1 MTHSAVKIG
10 FRKQVLEIPIECLVP
25 LKEINSAVTG
35 CRKFSQIKAS
45 LTHVGLIEPLA
56 VFPQNAGL
64 YLVLNGNLR
73 LHLLKEL
80 GVSTVRCIVAL
91 DDEGYTYNKRV
102 NALSPIA
109 EHYMILK
116 AIANG
121 VTEERIATG
130 LNIDVEAI
138 RRRRNLLDG
147 ICPEVVELLRD
158 RRISHS
164 TFGTLR
170 KLKPLGQI
178 EAAELMLSAANFSSP
193 FAAVILGVT
202 KPDLLVKPPKV
213 IAKGD
218 HPHASILLEET
229 TDTLI
234 AELAVA
240 RKTYGA
246 DVLDLT
252 VICRC
257 IEGLLTNPAV
267 NKYLQQNHADAR
279 SELSRLIEETNG
291 ERRLGQDHPV
301 TAPTNSIPS

>member
-1 MTHSAVKIG
+1 MTHPAVKIG

-25 LKEINSAVTG
+25 LKEINAAVTG

-56 VFPQNAGL
+56 VFPQNAGF

-73 LHLLKEL
+73 LHLLKQL
-80 GVSTVRCIVAL
+80 GVATVRCIVSL
-91 DDEGYTYNKRV
+91 EDEGYTYNKRV
-102 NALSPIA
+102 NSLSPIA

-147 ICPEVVELLRD
+147 ICPEVVELLRE

-170 KLKPLGQI
+170 KMKPLGQI
-178 EAAELMLSAANFSSP
+178 EAAELMLSASNFSSP
-193 FAAVILGVT
+193 FAAIILGVT
-202 KPDLLVKPPKV
+202 KPELLVKPPKA
-213 IAKGD
+213 ITKRD
-218 HPHASILLEET
+218 SPHASILLEET

-257 IEGLLTNPAV
+257 IGGLLANLAV
-267 NKYLQQNHADAR
+267 DKYLRQNHADAR
-279 SELSRLIEETNG
+279 GELGRLLEDTDG
-291 ERRLGQDHPV
+291 ERREGDDNPRVHTLTPL
-301 TAPTNSIPS
+301 A

>member
-1 MTHSAVKIG
+1 MTHAAVKIA

-25 LKEINSAVTG
+25 LKEINAAVTG

-45 LTHVGLIEPLA
+45 LIHVGLIEPLA

-80 GVSTVRCIVAL
+80 GISTVRCIVAL
-91 DDEGYTYNKRV
+91 EDEGYTYNKRV

-170 KLKPLGQI
+170 KMKPLGQI
-178 EAAELMLSAANFSSP
+178 EAAELMLSASNFSSP

-202 KPDLLVKPPKV
+202 KPDLLMKPPK
-213 IAKGD
+213 ASTKGD

-267 NKYLQQNHADAR
+267 DKYLQQNHADAR
-279 SELSRLIEETNG
+279 SELSRLLEETDG
-291 ERRLGQDHPV
+291 ERRLGEPNPRMPPV
-301 TAPTNSIPS
+301 TSTP